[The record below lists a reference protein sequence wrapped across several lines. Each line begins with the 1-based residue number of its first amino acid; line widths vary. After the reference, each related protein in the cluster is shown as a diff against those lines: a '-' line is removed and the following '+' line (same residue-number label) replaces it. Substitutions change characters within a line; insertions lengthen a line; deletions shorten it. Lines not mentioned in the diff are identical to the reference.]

1 MIRQLLDVVHHAL
14 QMPLRVDLLASA
26 QVQPCE
32 PLVVPDVA
40 KHWLHRADA
49 LAIEASALGRIN
61 GTSHALARM
70 VRIAGFRLEAG
81 DLPPTRILRTLQA
94 LVAQAP
100 DWDIPISFIMALMAY
115 LTASWSMHVMVER
128 QWRQWPLMLFW
139 TWFTVD
145 GCYWLYWHFKN
156 PVALELMREANAPAS
171 LSLYWM
177 CGLVWYYRGTLREMW
192 ADLKRLT
199 IKPV

>member
-1 MIRQLLDVVHHAL
+1 MIESWLQLD
-14 QMPLRVDLLASA
+14 S
-26 QVQPCE
+26 
-32 PLVVPDVA
+32 
-40 KHWLHRADA
+40 RAELMRPWK
-49 LAIEASALGRIN
+49 LAI
-61 GTSHALARM
+61 
-70 VRIAGFRLEAG
+70 
-81 DLPPTRILRTLQA
+81 
-94 LVAQAP
+94 LVIGIGLLVIGAFYYEAP

-128 QWRQWPLMLFW
+128 RWRQWPLMLFW

-177 CGLVWYYRGTLREMW
+177 CGLVWYYRGTLRVMW
-192 ADLKRLT
+192 IDLQRMASKST
-199 IKPV
+199 